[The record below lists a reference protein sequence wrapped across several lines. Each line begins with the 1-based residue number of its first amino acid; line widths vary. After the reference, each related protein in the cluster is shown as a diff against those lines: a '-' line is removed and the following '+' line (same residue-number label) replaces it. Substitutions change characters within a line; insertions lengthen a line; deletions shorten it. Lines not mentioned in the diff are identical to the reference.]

1 LEIQT
6 LQSSVETRLSDL
18 ENLISDARD
27 DANDDVIGH
36 HILSVLPKRDST
48 EKTLKLFSND
58 ATIGIG
64 KVRRCSE

>member
-1 LEIQT
+1 MEIQT

-27 DANDDVIGH
+27 DANDDVTGH